1 MRALLKNRTVLI
13 ALGLVLLAL
22 LVWFAGPYF
31 AFADRKPLEGAV
43 ARLVLILVMVIA
55 YAAVVQFR
63 QARGAR
69 AGEQLVAAVAA
80 QDEGDASS
88 ARAAAADAAQLRR
101 RFEEAVDALKR
112 SRRKGLASLYELPWY
127 IIIGPPGSG
136 KTTVLVN
143 SGLNFPLAQR
153 FGKEALRG
161 VGGTRNCDWWFTD
174 EAILLDTAGRYTTQ
188 DSDARADAAGWATFL
203 QLLSKYRRR
212 QPINGVIVAV
222 SAADLLAA
230 GETEIQSHA
239 RAIRERL
246 EELRRNV
253 RIDVPVY
260 FLLTKCDL
268 IAGFSEF
275 FDELGQDARA
285 QVWGTTFAIEL
296 TESGR
301 AAGSFGREFDRLVER
316 LQQRVLFRLEGERD
330 PQRRTAILAF
340 PRQVASLKPLLES
353 LLGRVFTASDFDARV
368 PLRGVYFTSGTQ
380 EGTPIDRILGAVA
393 RTFGFAAA
401 VAAPPAG
408 QGKAYF
414 IERLL
419 RQVIFQESGLAGANR
434 RVQLQRIALQ
444 SAAYAACAVLTILGA
459 TMLSVSYNANANY
472 VEEVSAAVEQLAASE
487 VTDGDLSA
495 ERVLARLD
503 ALRATFDVARRHE
516 ADVPWSMR
524 FGLYRG
530 SALGSAARDAYTREL
545 NGVLPGV
552 LSTRLAQQLRAN
564 ETSPDRLYEY
574 LKGYLMLADDEHR
587 EPQYLRSL
595 GRIEWQA
602 MYPEDAATARRLSE
616 HFDQLLEGEDR
627 LVSVTADDELVE
639 QVRAA
644 MRSASLAALMYSR
657 LRLGYADE
665 SSNAVRLD
673 LAAGTGAPLIFVRR
687 SGKPL
692 SEPVPALYT
701 RAAFEEISTTGKLS
715 LARDFA
721 EDAWVFGGGARDIAR
736 SGALLEEVL
745 QIYEQDYIRAWDEV
759 LRDVTLRPTAGT
771 QELAD
776 VLAIAASST
785 SPLKG
790 LLQTVAKNTDL
801 LSAKPAATAQ
811 LAQAALDSRAAQLT
825 RVLGAQPAA
834 QNRAGAR
841 VAAHFAPVRELVFGG
856 SGGPAQ
862 IDSVLASLGQTQR
875 QLQSLGSGLGDTSAL
890 DALSR
895 SGQAE
900 ALASLQ
906 MLAKQLPVPI
916 GDMIG
921 QIGVRTQ
928 SVAVTQA
935 RVDLARRYNQQ
946 VLREC
951 RDLIEGRY
959 PVNRASAAD
968 VPLADFGRVFGP
980 GGVFDKFFRENLEPL
995 VDASREPWR
1004 WRQGAAPIGGSAA
1017 LLRQFQLVQRIRAM
1031 YFAQE
1036 GGSSP
1041 GQAPATRFFLTPD
1054 MLDASVTR
1062 FTLDV
1067 DGQAF
1072 EYRHGPPASRPM
1084 SWPGEGGRAA
1094 FVFEEPSASIPGESR
1109 QGPWAWFRLLDQAR
1123 VERESDSRLRLTFS
1137 AGGRSM
1143 RVILDAASSRNPFG
1157 TNALAGFSC
1166 AM

>member
-13 ALGLVLLAL
+13 ALGLLLLAVL
-22 LVWFAGPYF
+22 IWFAGPYF
-31 AFADRKPLEGAV
+31 AFADRKPLESTV
-43 ARLVLILVMVIA
+43 ARLVVILVMVVT
-55 YAAVVQFR
+55 YAAIIQIR
-63 QARGAR
+63 QLRGAR

-143 SGLNFPLAQR
+143 SGLNFPLAQK

-212 QPINGVIVAV
+212 QPINGVIVAI

-230 GETEIQSHA
+230 SETELQRHA
-239 RAIRERL
+239 VAIRTRL

-253 RIDVPVY
+253 RISVPVY

-285 QVWGTTFAIEL
+285 QVWGTTFPIEL

-301 AAGSFGREFDRLVER
+301 AAGAFGREFDRLIER

-340 PRQVASLKPLLES
+340 PRQVASLKPLLDG
-353 LLGRVFTASDFDARV
+353 LLGQIFSASDFDARV

-393 RTFGFAAA
+393 RTFGFAAS

-414 IERLL
+414 IQRLL
-419 RQVIFQESGLAGANR
+419 REVIFQESGLAGANR
-434 RVQLQRIALQ
+434 RVQLQTIALQ
-444 SAAYAACAVLTILGA
+444 SAAYAVCVVLAILGV
-459 TMLSVSYNANANY
+459 TLLTVSYNANANY
-472 VEEVSAAVEQLAASE
+472 VAEVGAVVDQLTETE
-487 VTDGDLSA
+487 VTQGDLSA

-503 ALRATFDVARRHE
+503 SLRAAAEVARKHE

-530 SALGSAARDAYTREL
+530 HALGSAARDAYTREL

-564 ETSPDRLYEY
+564 ETSPDKLYEY
-574 LKGYLMLADDEHR
+574 LKGYLMLSDDEHR
-587 EPQYLRSL
+587 DPQYLRSL
-595 GRIEWQA
+595 SRVEWQA
-602 MYPEDAATARRLSE
+602 MYPDDAATARRLSE
-616 HFDQLLEGEDR
+616 HFDQLLEVEDR
-627 LVSVTADDELVE
+627 LASVSPDAALIE
-639 QVRAA
+639 QSRVA

-657 LRLGYADE
+657 LRLAE
-665 SSNAVRLD
+665 SGEAVRLD
-673 LAAGTGAPLIFVRR
+673 IAAGPGAPLIFVRR

-701 RAAFEEISTTGKLS
+701 RPVFEEITTTGKLS
-715 LARDFA
+715 LAKDFA
-721 EDAWVFGGGARDIAR
+721 EDAWVFGGGAKEIAR
-736 SGALLEEVL
+736 ANTLIEEVL
-745 QIYEQDYIRAWDEV
+745 QLYEQDYIRAWDEV
-759 LRDVTLRPTAGT
+759 LRDVTLRPTGGT
-771 QELAD
+771 QELAE

-801 LSAKPAATAQ
+801 LNTTPAPGAQ
-811 LAQAALDSRAAQLT
+811 LAQTALDSRAAQLT
-825 RVLGAQPAA
+825 RVLGTQPAQNKVGA
-834 QNRAGAR
+834 Q
-841 VAAHFAPVRELVFGG
+841 VSAHFAPVRELVTGG
-856 SGGPAQ
+856 GGGPAQ
-862 IDSVLASLGQTQR
+862 IDSILVSLGQTQR
-875 QLQSLGSGLGDTSAL
+875 QLQSLGTGLGDTSAL
-890 DALSR
+890 DALSQA
-895 SGQAE
+895 GQAE

-906 MLAKQLPVPI
+906 MLAKQLPAPV
-916 GDMIG
+916 GEMIG
-921 QIGVRTQ
+921 QIGARTKT
-928 SVAVTQA
+928 VAVTQA
-935 RVDLARRYNQQ
+935 RVDLANRYNQQ

-959 PVNRASAAD
+959 PVNRASTAD

-995 VDASREPWR
+995 VDTSREPWR

-1017 LLRQFQLVQRIRAM
+1017 LLRQFALVQGIRAM
-1031 YFAQE
+1031 YFPQE
-1036 GGSSP
+1036 GGAQ
-1041 GQAPATRFFLTPD
+1041 GTLPATRFFLTPD
-1054 MLDASVTR
+1054 ALDATVTR

-1072 EYRHGPPASRPM
+1072 EYRHGPPSSRPL
-1084 SWPGEGGRAA
+1084 SWPGEGARASFA
-1094 FVFEEPSASIPGESR
+1094 FEEPAAAIPGESR
-1109 QGPWAWFRLLDQAR
+1109 QGPWAWFRLLDQVR
-1123 VERESDSRLRLTFS
+1123 VERQSHTRLLLTFT

-1143 RVILDAASSRNPFG
+1143 RLILDAASGRNPFG
-1157 TNALAGFSC
+1157 NNPLAGFSC

>member
-1 MRALLKNRTVLI
+1 MGAWLKNRNVLI
-13 ALGLVLLAL
+13 ALGLVLLAAL
-22 LVWFAGPYF
+22 IWFAGPYF
-31 AFADRKPLEGAV
+31 AFADRKPLDSTV
-43 ARLVLILVMVIA
+43 ARLVVILVMVIA
-55 YAAVVQFR
+55 YAAIIQIR
-63 QARGAR
+63 QLRGAR

-143 SGLNFPLAQR
+143 SGLNFPLAQK

-212 QPINGVIVAV
+212 QPINGVIVAI

-230 GETEIQSHA
+230 SEGELQRHA
-239 RAIRERL
+239 VAIRTRL

-253 RIDVPVY
+253 RISVPVY

-285 QVWGTTFAIEL
+285 QVWGTTFPIEL

-301 AAGSFGREFDRLVER
+301 AAGAFGREFDRLIER

-340 PRQVASLKPLLES
+340 PRQVASLKPLLDG
-353 LLGRVFTASDFDARV
+353 LLGQIFSASDFDARV

-393 RTFGFAAA
+393 RTFGFAAS

-414 IERLL
+414 IQRLL
-419 RQVIFQESGLAGANR
+419 REVIFQESGLAGANR
-434 RVQLQRIALQ
+434 RVQLQTIALQ
-444 SAAYAACAVLTILGA
+444 SAAYAVCVVLAILGV
-459 TMLSVSYNANANY
+459 TLLTVSYNANAGY
-472 VEEVSAAVEQLAASE
+472 VAEVGTAVDQLTETE
-487 VTDGDLSA
+487 VTRGDLSA

-503 ALRATFDVARRHE
+503 SLRAVAEVARKHE

-530 SALGSAARDAYTREL
+530 SALGSAARDAYIREL

-552 LSTRLAQQLRAN
+552 LSTRLAQQLRVN
-564 ETSPDRLYEY
+564 ETSPDKLYEY

-587 EPQYLRSL
+587 DPQYLRSL
-595 GRIEWQA
+595 SRVEWQA
-602 MYPEDAATARRLSE
+602 MYPDDAATARRLSE
-616 HFDQLLEGEDR
+616 HFDQLLETEDR
-627 LVSVTADDELVE
+627 LASVSPDAALIE
-639 QVRAA
+639 QSRLA

-657 LRLGYADE
+657 LRLAE
-665 SSNAVRLD
+665 SGEAVRLD
-673 LAAGTGAPLIFVRR
+673 IAAGPGAPLIFVRR

-701 RAAFEEISTTGKLS
+701 RPVFEQITTTGKLS
-715 LARDFA
+715 LAKDFA
-721 EDAWVFGGGARDIAR
+721 EDAWVFG
-736 SGALLEEVL
+736 SGAKELARANTLIEEVL
-745 QIYEQDYIRAWDEV
+745 QLYEQDYIRAWDEV
-759 LRDVTLRPTAGT
+759 LRDVTLRPTGGT
-771 QELAD
+771 QELAE

-801 LSAKPAATAQ
+801 LSTTPASGAQ
-811 LAQAALDSRAAQLT
+811 LAQTALDSRAAQLT
-825 RVLGAQPAA
+825 RVLGTQPA
-834 QNRAGAR
+834 QSKVGSQ
-841 VAAHFAPVRELVFGG
+841 VSAHFAPVRELVMGG

-862 IDSVLASLGQTQR
+862 IDSILVSLGQAQR
-875 QLQSLGSGLGDTSAL
+875 QLQSLGTGLGDTSAL
-890 DALSR
+890 DALSQA
-895 SGQAE
+895 GQAE

-906 MLAKQLPVPI
+906 MLAKQLPAPV
-916 GDMIG
+916 GEMIG
-921 QIGVRTQ
+921 QIGARTKT
-928 SVAVTQA
+928 VAVTQA
-935 RVDLARRYNQQ
+935 RVDLANRYNQQ

-959 PVNRASAAD
+959 PVNRASTAD

-995 VDASREPWR
+995 VDTSREPWR

-1017 LLRQFQLVQRIRAM
+1017 LLRQFALVQNIRAM
-1031 YFAQE
+1031 YFPQE
-1036 GGSSP
+1036 GGAQ
-1041 GQAPATRFFLTPD
+1041 GTLPATRFFLTPD
-1054 MLDASVTR
+1054 TMDATVTR

-1072 EYRHGPPASRPM
+1072 EYRHGPPSSRPL
-1084 SWPGEGGRAA
+1084 SWPGEGARASFA
-1094 FVFEEPSASIPGESR
+1094 FEEPAAAIPGESR
-1109 QGPWAWFRLLDQAR
+1109 QGPWAWFRLLDQVR
-1123 VERESDSRLRLTFS
+1123 VERQSHTRLLLTFT

-1143 RVILDAASSRNPFG
+1143 RLIMDAASGRNPFG
-1157 TNALAGFSC
+1157 NNPLAGFSC

>member
-1 MRALLKNRTVLI
+1 
-13 ALGLVLLAL
+13 
-22 LVWFAGPYF
+22 
-31 AFADRKPLEGAV
+31 
-43 ARLVLILVMVIA
+43 
-55 YAAVVQFR
+55 
-63 QARGAR
+63 
-69 AGEQLVAAVAA
+69 
-80 QDEGDASS
+80 
-88 ARAAAADAAQLRR
+88 
-101 RFEEAVDALKR
+101 
-112 SRRKGLASLYELPWY
+112 
-127 IIIGPPGSG
+127 
-136 KTTVLVN
+136 
-143 SGLNFPLAQR
+143 
-153 FGKEALRG
+153 
-161 VGGTRNCDWWFTD
+161 
-174 EAILLDTAGRYTTQ
+174 
-188 DSDARADAAGWATFL
+188 
-203 QLLSKYRRR
+203 
-212 QPINGVIVAV
+212 
-222 SAADLLAA
+222 
-230 GETEIQSHA
+230 
-239 RAIRERL
+239 
-246 EELRRNV
+246 
-253 RIDVPVY
+253 
-260 FLLTKCDL
+260 
-268 IAGFSEF
+268 
-275 FDELGQDARA
+275 
-285 QVWGTTFAIEL
+285 
-296 TESGR
+296 
-301 AAGSFGREFDRLVER
+301 
-316 LQQRVLFRLEGERD
+316 
-330 PQRRTAILAF
+330 
-340 PRQVASLKPLLES
+340 VASLRPLLDA
-353 LLGRVFTASDFDARV
+353 LLGRIFSASDFDARV
-368 PLRGVYFTSGTQ
+368 LLRGVYFTSGTQ

-444 SAAYAACAVLTILGA
+444 SAAYAACAVLAILGA

-472 VEEVSAAVEQLAASE
+472 VDEVAAAVEQLAASE
-487 VTDGDLSA
+487 VADGDLSA
-495 ERVLARLD
+495 ERVLTRLD
-503 ALRATFDVARRHE
+503 SLRATTDVARRHE

-530 SALGSAARDAYTREL
+530 SSLSSAARDAYTREL

-564 ETSPDRLYEY
+564 EASPDRLYEY
-574 LKGYLMLADDEHR
+574 LKGYLMLTDDEHR
-587 EPQYLRSL
+587 DPQYLRSL
-595 GRIEWQA
+595 SRIEWQA
-602 MYPEDAATARRLSE
+602 MYPDDASTARRLSE
-616 HFDQLLEGEDR
+616 HFDQLLEVEDR
-627 LVSVTADDELVE
+627 LASVTADDELVE
-639 QVRAA
+639 QSRTA
-644 MRSASLAALMYSR
+644 MRSASLAAMMYSR
-657 LRLGYADE
+657 LRLGYAE
-665 SSNAVRLD
+665 SNDAVRLD

-701 RAAFEEISTTGKLS
+701 RAVFDEISTTGKLS

-721 EDAWVFGGGARDIAR
+721 QDAWVFGSGAKDIAR
-736 SGALLEEVL
+736 SGALIDEVL

-759 LRDVTLRPTAGT
+759 LRDVTLRPTSGT

-801 LSAKPAATAQ
+801 LSAKPAAAAAQ
-811 LAQAALDSRAAQLT
+811 LAQTALDSRAAQLT
-825 RVLGAQPAA
+825 RVLGAPPAA
-834 QNRAGAR
+834 QNRVGAR
-841 VAAHFAPVRELVFGG
+841 VSAHFAPVRELVLGG

-875 QLQSLGSGLGDTSAL
+875 QLQSLGTGLGDTSAL
-890 DALSR
+890 DALSQG
-895 SGQAE
+895 GQAE

-906 MLAKQLPVPI
+906 MLAKQLPVPV

-928 SVAVTQA
+928 TVAVTQA

-980 GGVFDKFFRENLEPL
+980 GGVFDKFFQENLQPL
-995 VDASREPWR
+995 VDNSREPWR

-1017 LLRQFQLVQRIRAM
+1017 LLRQFELVQRIRAM
-1031 YFAQE
+1031 YFPQE
-1036 GGSSP
+1036 GGSQGQSP
-1041 GQAPATRFFLTPD
+1041 VTRFFLTPD

-1072 EYRHGPPASRPM
+1072 EYRHGPASSRPM

-1094 FVFEEPSASIPGESR
+1094 FVFEEPAASIPGASR

-1123 VERESDSRLRLTFS
+1123 VERESDSRLRLTFT